1 MKRKK
6 KQTNIFE
13 RRKKNSIKKNL
24 IEFFLLQL
32 MQSANCLYFRQM
44 GMYVPVPSY
53 YDQAQV
59 IKISVNHVLKLLYDQ
74 ANKRKIIAIYHQVCG
89 VATLYALFDSE
100 VVRLHRNR
108 CVRVFVQCVHAFC
121 FNFSSTHNFII
132 IQRVE
137 FV

>member
-1 MKRKK
+1 
-6 KQTNIFE
+6 
-13 RRKKNSIKKNL
+13 
-24 IEFFLLQL
+24 

-89 VATLYALFDSE
+89 VATLYALLDSE

-137 FV
+137 FVWKLFTKYLVVENMKYAQITLFFSVFFDE